1 MRPNPP
7 QDDQLLERLRARDES
22 AVAELVTTFR
32 PKILSMAHRVLRN
45 REDAEEVAQDVFVKV
60 CGKVESFRGDSA
72 LSSWVYRIALNT
84 IISRLRSARAHQVV
98 NAPALSTFD
107 RETDTVLRNE
117 VLDWTGL
124 ADEHVMR
131 LQMRR
136 QLALAMQE
144 LPPMYRVPVILRDLH
159 GLTTEQ
165 ASRQLS
171 LKDETLKS
179 RLHRGRTML
188 RKRLAHFS
196 AGVTLHRV
204 A

>member
-1 MRPNPP
+1 MRPSPHH
-7 QDDQLLERLRARDES
+7 DDQLLERLRSRDET
-22 AVAELVTTFR
+22 AVNELVTTFR
-32 PKILSMAHRVLRN
+32 PKILSMANRVLRN
-45 REDAEEVAQDVFVKV
+45 REDAEEVAQDVFLKV
-60 CGKVESFRGDSA
+60 FRSVEGFRGDA
-72 LSSWVYRIALNT
+72 AFSSWVYRIAFNT
-84 IISRLRSARAHQVV
+84 IISRLRSTRAHQLPI
-98 NAPALSTFD
+98 ATTSTASD
-107 RETDTVLRNE
+107 REPETAAPHE

-124 ADEHVMR
+124 ADERVMR
-131 LQMRR
+131 RQMRR
-136 QLALAMQE
+136 QLALAMQA

-159 GLTTEQ
+159 GLTTEE

-188 RKRLAHFS
+188 RKRLADFA